1 MTRQFGLVSYVSDVP
16 IILYIIHAYLYTIP
30 ETNS

>member
-1 MTRQFGLVSYVSDVP
+1 MTRQFGLVSYVSDVS
-16 IILYIIHAYLYTIP
+16 IILNIIYAYLYTIP